1 MDETRGTWPSLAMSN
16 PRDLFPVNQESVEQT
31 YAFIFAPWVKQL
43 GLCDFT
49 VAPGRVSARL
59 PESDHL
65 KFTAGGV
72 CGQAL
77 MAAIDTVAVLA
88 TATGDQK
95 IKGTAY
101 QHTQFLRPAL
111 GDDMI
116 VTAEVLRFGKSTAY
130 VETKITFAGSGA
142 LVAHAVLE
150 FAF

>member
-1 MDETRGTWPSLAMSN
+1 MTN
-16 PRDLFPVNQESVEQT
+16 PRDLFPVTQDSVQGA
-31 YAFIFAPWVKQL
+31 YDLIFAPWVKQL
-43 GLCDFT
+43 GLCEFKIE
-49 VAPGRVSARL
+49 PGRASARL
-59 PESDHL
+59 PESDFL
-65 KFTAGGV
+65 KLTGGGV
-72 CGQAL
+72 CGQAM

-101 QHTQFLRPAL
+101 QHTQFLRPAS
-111 GDDMI
+111 GDDLI
-116 VTAEVLRFGKSTAY
+116 VTAHVLRFGKSTAY